1 MRAIS
6 ALNGAAFTSTL
17 NLYEISIPSPGSY
30 KMALRSFIH
39 CANVGCEAA
48 NDFIL
53 IRISETGTFRD
64 VYKIDNSKG
73 RIRDEKWVYDEFN
86 FTVTNTVDFNVN
98 ILIFFLIISFN
109 VEYLILNLR
118 FEFSLSDKILIFRIT
133 KYLWQLTKFKFFEAV
148 KQIIN

>member
-1 MRAIS
+1 LRAIS

-30 KMALRSFIH
+30 KMTLRSFIH

-53 IRISETGTFRD
+53 IRINEMGTFRD
-64 VYKIDNSKG
+64 VYRIDNSKG
-73 RIRDEKWVYDEFN
+73 RIRDEKWVNDEFN

>member
-1 MRAIS
+1 LRAIS
-6 ALNGAAFTSTL
+6 PLNGAAFTSTL

-30 KMALRSFIH
+30 KMTLRSFIH

-53 IRISETGTFRD
+53 IRINEMGTFRD
-64 VYKIDNSKG
+64 VYRIDNSKG

-86 FTVTNTVDFNVN
+86 FTVTNTVDSSVN

-109 VEYLILNLR
+109 VEYLIFNLR
-118 FEFSLSDKILIFRIT
+118 FEYSLSDQILIFQIT
-133 KYLWQLTKFKFFEAV
+133 KYLWQWMKFKYFLTV
-148 KQIIN
+148 S